1 MCQDGRY
8 QLKLVNNLN
17 KILLAQMP
25 LSWKYVTVFLNYLS
39 DLFDVFHTKIEPLVA
54 KVFQYVCQLCDKI

>member
-1 MCQDGRY
+1 MCQVGRY
-8 QLKLVNNLN
+8 LLKLVNNLTS
-17 KILLAQMP
+17 ILLSQMP
-25 LSWKYVTVFLNYLS
+25 FSWKYVRVFLNYLS